1 MRVVRRKA
9 GWRFLSRLDFPQ
21 LSVASPRRQGYS
33 AGMSILAEDSP
44 VIEKTKE
51 LCAQIA
57 SDPSFLKLQADVERF
72 LSDDSARLQYQ
83 SVHERG
89 EELHHKQHAGV
100 ELGATEVREFE
111 SARDALMDNAI
122 AREFMTAQRE
132 LETLQKEIAKY
143 VGGTIELGRVPTAED
158 LAASGGGCCGGNG
171 GGGGCCG

>member
-1 MRVVRRKA
+1 
-9 GWRFLSRLDFPQ
+9 
-21 LSVASPRRQGYS
+21 
-33 AGMSILAEDSP
+33 MSIVAEESP
-44 VIEKTKE
+44 VIVKTKE

-57 SDPSFLKLQADVERF
+57 SDPSFLKLQANVERF

-100 ELGATEVREFE
+100 ELGASEIREFE
-111 SARDALMDNAI
+111 SARDALFENEV
-122 AREFMTAQRE
+122 ARDFLAAQRE

-143 VGGTIELGRVPTAED
+143 VGSTIELGRVPTAED
-158 LAASGGGCCGGNG
+158 LEDKGGGCCGGNSG

>member
-21 LSVASPRRQGYS
+21 LSVASPRRQGYA

-72 LSDDSARLQYQ
+72 LSDDSSRLQYQ
-83 SVHERG
+83 SVH
-89 EELHHKQHAGV
+89 
-100 ELGATEVREFE
+100 
-111 SARDALMDNAI
+111 
-122 AREFMTAQRE
+122 
-132 LETLQKEIAKY
+132 
-143 VGGTIELGRVPTAED
+143 
-158 LAASGGGCCGGNG
+158 
-171 GGGGCCG
+171 

>member
-1 MRVVRRKA
+1 
-9 GWRFLSRLDFPQ
+9 
-21 LSVASPRRQGYS
+21 
-33 AGMSILAEDSP
+33 MSILAEDSP

-100 ELGATEVREFE
+100 ELGATEIREFE
-111 SARDALMDNAI
+111 SARDALMDNTI

-143 VGGTIELGRVPTAED
+143 VGGTIELGRVPTTED

-171 GGGGCCG
+171 GGGGGCCG